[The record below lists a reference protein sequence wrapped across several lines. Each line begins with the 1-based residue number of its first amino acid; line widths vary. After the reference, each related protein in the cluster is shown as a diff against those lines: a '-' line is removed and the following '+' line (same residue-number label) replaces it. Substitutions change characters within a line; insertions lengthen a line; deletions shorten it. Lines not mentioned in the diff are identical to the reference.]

1 MTEFS
6 HLPVMVKEAARY
18 LGLRPGG
25 VYVDGTVGGGG
36 HTLEILKTE
45 KEATVIGIDRDADAL
60 KAAARAIEAEGC
72 KDRATLVKGN
82 FRDIKKI
89 IEGLGVKEV
98 DGILLDIGV
107 SSFQFDTAERGF
119 SFRFDARLD
128 MRMDQTEG
136 QSAYDLVNG
145 LDRQELARIF
155 KIYGEERFA
164 EKIAGAI
171 VRAREIKPVETTG
184 ELASIAAGAVPKRFH
199 EKGQHPA
206 TRIFQALRI
215 AVNDELEGLKQ
226 GLSNGFASLKSGGR
240 LVVISF
246 HSLEDRIVKESFRYF
261 ALECL
266 CPPRF
271 PVCVCGKKAE
281 ACILTPRP
289 VTAADDEIGANPRA
303 RSAKLRAME
312 KL

>member
-1 MTEFS
+1 MA
-6 HLPVMVKEAARY
+6 KEAARY

-45 KEATVIGIDRDADAL
+45 KEVTVIGIDRDADAL
-60 KAAARAIEAEGC
+60 KAAAKAIEAEGC
-72 KDRATLVKGN
+72 KDRVTLVKGN

-98 DGILLDIGV
+98 NGILLDIGV

-119 SFRFDARLD
+119 SFRFDSRLD

-136 QSAYDLVNG
+136 QSAYDLVNS
-145 LDRQELARIF
+145 LDKQELARIF

-171 VRAREIKPVETTG
+171 VRVRETKPVETTG

-226 GLSNGFASLKSGGR
+226 GLSGGFASLKSGGR
-240 LVVISF
+240 FVVISF

-281 ACILTPRP
+281 ARILTPRP
-289 VTAADDEIGANPRA
+289 VTAADDEIRASPRA

>member
-45 KEATVIGIDRDADAL
+45 KEVTVIGIDRDADAL
-60 KAAARAIEAEGC
+60 KAAAKAIEAEGC
-72 KDRATLVKGN
+72 KDRVTLVKGN

-98 DGILLDIGV
+98 NGILLDIGV

-119 SFRFDARLD
+119 SFRFDSHLD

-136 QSAYDLVNG
+136 QSAYDLVNS
-145 LDRQELARIF
+145 LDKQELARIF

-171 VRAREIKPVETTG
+171 VRVRETKPVETTG

-226 GLSNGFASLKSGGR
+226 GISNGFASLKSGGR
-240 LVVISF
+240 FVVISF

-281 ACILTPRP
+281 ARILTPRP

>member
-1 MTEFS
+1 MEFS
-6 HLPVMVKEAARY
+6 HLPVMAKEAVRY

-25 VYVDGTVGGGG
+25 VYVDGTAGGGG
-36 HTLEILKTE
+36 HLLEILKAE
-45 KEATVIGIDRDADAL
+45 REAAVIGIDRDADAL
-60 KAAARAIEAEGC
+60 KAAAKAIEAEGC
-72 KDRATLVKGN
+72 KDRVTLVKGN
-82 FRDIKKI
+82 FRDIKQTL
-89 IEGLGVKEV
+89 ERLGVKEV

-107 SSFQFDTAERGF
+107 SSFQFDAPERGF
-119 SFRFDARLD
+119 SFRFDSRLD
-128 MRMDQTEG
+128 MRMDQTQG

-145 LDRQELARIF
+145 LDKQELARIF

-171 VRAREIKPVETTG
+171 VRVRETKPVETTG
-184 ELASIAAGAVPKRFH
+184 ELAEVAAGAVPKRFH

-226 GLSNGFASLKSGGR
+226 GLSGGYASLKSGGR

-246 HSLEDRIVKESFRYF
+246 HSLEDRIVKENFRYL
-261 ALECL
+261 ALDCV

-271 PVCVCGKKAE
+271 PACVCGKKAG
-281 ACILTPRP
+281 ARILTPRP
-289 VTAADDEIGANPRA
+289 VTAADDEIRANPRA